1 MKNYPLKNME
11 TDLSQMEM
19 LFAETMP
26 RLKIYNCI
34 YLLKDYF
41 IDG

>member
-1 MKNYPLKNME
+1 MKIME
-11 TDLSQMEM
+11 TNSSQTEI
-19 LFAETMP
+19 LFAETTP
-26 RLKIYNCI
+26 RLKIYYCI